1 MNSLLGV
8 LVRFRNENV
17 AATCD
22 VEQMFHSF
30 HVNPEHR
37 DFLRFLWFRDN
48 DSSKDIVEYRMVV
61 HLFGSVSSP
70 TVATYGMRKTA
81 DDGEEKFGKT
91 AKEFV
96 HNDFYVDDGLASRQ
110 TDDEMVDLI
119 KNAQAMLATANLR
132 LHKVVSNSIKVM
144 DAIPASD
151 RAKSVC
157 NLDLNHDVLPPQRSL
172 GVCWD
177 LEKDTFTFSVTLQDK
192 PFTRRGVLSVINSV
206 YDPLGLA
213 APVIL
218 RGKLL
223 LRQLTVMGNKDNENP
238 LGWDDPL
245 PDNLKQ
251 QWQSWRRELSEL
263 EDIQLPRCYHPK
275 SFGQVVRNEIH
286 AFSDASKDGIGVAI
300 YLRQFDANGD
310 TSVAFLLGQSRMTP
324 LQATTIPRLELCAAV
339 LSTQT
344 VRKLCNESTLQIDD
358 IIFYTDS
365 KVVLGYIQN
374 ESRRFYVYVANRVQV
389 IRSVSDPS
397 QWRYIET
404 SANPADLA
412 TREIKA
418 EGLNDS
424 AWLRG
429 PEFLS
434 QSQPVGPST
443 MTVDISE
450 SDPEVRKHLDNYA
463 TKVTKTQGLGSDRF
477 KRFSKWSTIRRALA
491 NLIVY
496 VKEFKKRYNAI
507 PQDAPPTRQSHRRL
521 PRLPTASELKQAE
534 TAILKTVQNESF
546 TQEVTALM
554 TDNLK
559 NDEPEDTVSS
569 HKKYKTILTDL
580 DPFLDDDGVLRVG
593 GRLRRSKLTYT
604 EKHPAIIPKDHHVSQ
619 LLALHHHERVHHQ
632 GRQLTG
638 GAIHQAGFWIIG
650 CRRLVRKIIH
660 SCVTCKK
667 LRGKRLT
674 QHMSDLPADRTD
686 THLPHSPMWGLMCS
700 VHGLSRQRRREA
712 EFSILNVGV

>member
-1 MNSLLGV
+1 
-8 LVRFRNENV
+8 
-17 AATCD
+17 
-22 VEQMFHSF
+22 
-30 HVNPEHR
+30 
-37 DFLRFLWFRDN
+37 
-48 DSSKDIVEYRMVV
+48 
-61 HLFGSVSSP
+61 
-70 TVATYGMRKTA
+70 
-81 DDGEEKFGKT
+81 
-91 AKEFV
+91 
-96 HNDFYVDDGLASRQ
+96 
-110 TDDEMVDLI
+110 
-119 KNAQAMLATANLR
+119 
-132 LHKVVSNSIKVM
+132 M

-324 LQATTIPRLELCAAV
+324 LQATTIPRLELCAVV

-344 VRKLCNESTLQIDD
+344 
-358 IIFYTDS
+358 
-365 KVVLGYIQN
+365 
-374 ESRRFYVYVANRVQV
+374 
-389 IRSVSDPS
+389 
-397 QWRYIET
+397 WRYIET

-412 TREIKA
+412 TRGIKA

-521 PRLPTASELKQAE
+521 PRLPTAAELKQAE
-534 TAILKTVQNESF
+534 TAIVKIVQNESF

-569 HKKYKTILTDL
+569 HKK
-580 DPFLDDDGVLRVG
+580 
-593 GRLRRSKLTYT
+593 
-604 EKHPAIIPKDHHVSQ
+604 
-619 LLALHHHERVHHQ
+619 
-632 GRQLTG
+632 
-638 GAIHQAGFWIIG
+638 
-650 CRRLVRKIIH
+650 
-660 SCVTCKK
+660 
-667 LRGKRLT
+667 
-674 QHMSDLPADRTD
+674 
-686 THLPHSPMWGLMCS
+686 
-700 VHGLSRQRRREA
+700 
-712 EFSILNVGV
+712 